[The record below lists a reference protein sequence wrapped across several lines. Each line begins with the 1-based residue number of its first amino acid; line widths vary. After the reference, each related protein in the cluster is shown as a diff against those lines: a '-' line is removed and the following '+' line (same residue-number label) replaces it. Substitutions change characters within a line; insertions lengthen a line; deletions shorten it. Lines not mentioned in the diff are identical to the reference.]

1 MLGFIDIGRPST
13 PAAGL
18 LGSVRAQWRVLVD
31 HRNFRRLFGGDSI
44 SLLGSSVTSV
54 ALPLTAVLVLGA
66 SSVQMGLLGAVS
78 FLPHLVLGLPAGVWV
93 DRLSYRRVIVVA
105 DLLAAATL
113 TAVPILAATGLLQ
126 MWQLYLVVVITGT
139 CSLFSAIASQSF
151 APILVPRRE
160 LLAANSALALS
171 NSVVA
176 TSGSA
181 FGGVLV
187 QLLTAPVAIAVDAAS
202 FLLSAI
208 SKARITVSGRST
220 VAESAN
226 ESMFKDIWGGIR
238 AALEHPALRATTIA
252 ATVGALAGQ
261 MQVVIVVL
269 FLVRDLGLSAGLIGL
284 VIAVAGVAGIV
295 GAIIGVQ
302 ITARLG
308 NGPAFIVG
316 MTLSS
321 LAGLVMAAAGGPTA
335 VALAVVIIAQL
346 LRGWGPTLYGINQ
359 QTIRQIL
366 IAPEL
371 LARTQATWRF
381 LVHGMQPIGALLG
394 GTLGALV
401 GFRATLVISSLVM
414 LTATTLALLSPLRTL
429 RQLPGTESSTHSR
442 Q

>member
-1 MLGFIDIGRPST
+1 
-13 PAAGL
+13 
-18 LGSVRAQWRVLVD
+18 
-31 HRNFRRLFGGDSI
+31 LFGGNSI
-44 SLLGSSVTSV
+44 SLLGSSVTTV

-66 SSVQMGLLGAVS
+66 SPAQMGLLGAVS

-93 DRLSYRRVIVVA
+93 GRLSYRRVIVGA
-105 DLLAAATL
+105 DLLAAAAL
-113 TAVPILAATGLLQ
+113 TAVPILATTGLLR
-126 MWQLYLVVVITGT
+126 MWQLYVVLLITGT
-139 CSLFSAIASQSF
+139 CSLFSVIAAQSF
-151 APILVPRRE
+151 APLLVPRRE
-160 LLAANSALALS
+160 LLAANSAFALS

-181 FGGVLV
+181 LGGVLV

-202 FLLSAI
+202 FVLSAI
-208 SKARITVSGRST
+208 SKARITVTGRST
-220 VAESAN
+220 AADPAEGPI
-226 ESMFKDIWGGIR
+226 FKGIWAGVR

-269 FLVRDLGLSAGLIGL
+269 FLVRELGLSAGLVGL

-295 GAIIGVQ
+295 GATIGVQ
-302 ITARLG
+302 ITGRLG
-308 NGPAFIVG
+308 HGPAFIVG

-335 VALAVVIIAQL
+335 LALTVVIIAQL
-346 LRGWGPTLYGINQ
+346 LRGWGPTLWGINQ

-366 IAPEL
+366 IPPEL

-394 GTLGALV
+394 GILGALA

-414 LTATTLALLSPLRTL
+414 LTGTALALLGPLRTL
-429 RQLPGTESSTHSR
+429 RQLPDTETPTPSR
-442 Q
+442 H

>member
-1 MLGFIDIGRPST
+1 
-13 PAAGL
+13 
-18 LGSVRAQWRVLVD
+18 VKAQWRVLVD
-31 HRNFRRLFGGDSI
+31 YPNFRRLFGGSSV
-44 SLLGSSVTSV
+44 SLLGSSVTTV

-66 SSVQMGLLGAVS
+66 SPVQMGLLGAVS

-93 DRLSYRRVIVVA
+93 DRLSYRRVIVGA
-105 DLLAAATL
+105 DLLAAAAL
-113 TAVPILAATGLLQ
+113 AAVPILAATGLLQ
-126 MWQLYLVVVITGT
+126 MWQLYLVVVVTGT
-139 CSLFSAIASQSF
+139 CSLFSVIAAQSF

-160 LLAANSALALS
+160 LLAANSAFALS

-181 FGGVLV
+181 LGGVLV
-187 QLLTAPVAIAVDAAS
+187 QLLTAPVAIVVDAAS

-208 SKARITVSGRST
+208 SNARITVTSRST
-220 VAESAN
+220 ATEPAKESI
-226 ESMFKDIWGGIR
+226 FKSIWGGLR

-261 MQVVIVVL
+261 MQAVIVVL
-269 FLVRDLGLSAGLIGL
+269 FLVRDLGLSAGLVGL

-295 GAIIGVQ
+295 GATIGVQ
-302 ITARLG
+302 ITGRLG
-308 NGPAFIVG
+308 NGPTFIVG

-321 LAGLVMAAAGGPTA
+321 LAGLVMAAAGGPA
-335 VALAVVIIAQL
+335 ALVLAVLIVAQL
-346 LRGWGPTLYGINQ
+346 LHGWGPTLYGINQ

-366 IAPEL
+366 IAPEF

-381 LVHGMQPIGALLG
+381 LVFGMQPIGALLG

-414 LTATTLALLSPLRTL
+414 LTGTTVALLSPLRTL
-429 RQLPGTESSTHSR
+429 RRLPGTETEHTV